1 MTQRQAS
8 YSVAPGCGVRI
19 AHDGDEWTGVPK
31 TITAQ
36 SDYADRLV
44 EAMERRRDPQRDAGE
59 LLELVQHQTR
69 VIQRQRAEIAR
80 LRALLA
86 EVAR

>member
-1 MTQRQAS
+1 MTESRTP
-8 YSVAPGCGVRI
+8 YTVAPGCGVTI
-19 AHDGDEWTGVPK
+19 GATGDKWDGVPK

-44 EAMERRRDPQRDAGE
+44 EAMERMRDPQRDAGD